1 MRQELSRLFSYFS
14 LQDKK
19 TSRLVCLRWKSVLD
33 QIHLRFHRRL
43 TRYSVSDLE
52 KWPNAPVDK
61 LIVCNILDVKAEHL
75 AKMSF
80 MESVKEIELE
90 SKRVEDYEP
99 SGGLNN
105 PTIGEENLV
114 KILKLARNLEQLTFN
129 SGALGNF
136 GLELLEVK
144 KDANQ
149 NEIVVGWQ
157 WPTIK

>member
-1 MRQELSRLFSYFS
+1 
-14 LQDKK
+14 
-19 TSRLVCLRWKSVLD
+19 
-33 QIHLRFHRRL
+33 
-43 TRYSVSDLE
+43 
-52 KWPNAPVDK
+52 
-61 LIVCNILDVKAEHL
+61 
-75 AKMSF
+75 MSF

-99 SGGLNN
+99 SRGLNN

-144 KDANQ
+144 KDANK